1 MESRIENLM
10 ITAALLLM
18 APCTGALRAD
28 VVAYWDMDEMKG
40 NIVRDRCGGHDGK
53 FNSSPEWVD
62 GRFGGALFFDG
73 AGDFVNCGGGKK
85 RGEAE
90 TWADIGKS
98 ITVAAWIKVRS
109 FVKDY
114 HAIVT
119 KGDTSWRLARNGNS
133 NAVEFAGNGDATL
146 WFVRGNINVNDGKW
160 HHIAGV
166 YEGTDAALYVDGV
179 LDNSVSRA
187 RPISGNTYDVCI
199 GANQQRSG
207 RMWHGAIDDVIIF
220 DHALNA
226 AEIGLLY
233 TSSGAPFLSESVGR
247 LRRAEAEVEQALKK
261 QKPEATIELI
271 RRKIAECRQVVES
284 DPNCPETY
292 YRLVTGRL
300 YFHLAIGLEASGAAS
315 DDVADAYR
323 LSAVTSMESEYSVS
337 ALLWLY
343 KHRSVQDYADAAAAA
358 TSNSIDSGAYLHSVA
373 REFESNGNWP
383 TFKLFLDATL
393 PRIDDAAAWARA
405 ITKGLNQNGV
415 WAHSFRRYCLTK
427 AELAPYIMQEYERL
441 AEDYVKLNE
450 FFKAAEAYREIIA
463 LCPPERRMAYDF
475 KLGKC
480 MFQGGDYAGAISSL
494 DKFIGKYK
502 ATDIKMVMEA
512 IILKGRAY
520 LQSNDTERAS
530 EVFLDLTVNYPEA
543 KKVPEAVFFIGY
555 CNMLQGNLEAAK
567 EAFEILKK
575 DYPDSVF
582 SSKAN
587 LFHSRI
593 AEMENR

>member
-1 MESRIENLM
+1 M
-10 ITAALLLM
+10 IAAALLL
-18 APCTGALRAD
+18 AAASAGALRAD
-28 VVAYWDMDEMKG
+28 VVAYWDMDDMKG
-40 NIVRDRCGGHDGK
+40 NIVTDRCGGHDGK

-119 KGDTSWRLARNGNS
+119 KGDTSWRLARNANS

-166 YEGTDAALYVDGV
+166 YQGTDAALYVDGV
-179 LDNSVSRA
+179 LDNSSTRA
-187 RPISGNTYDVCI
+187 RPMSGNTYDVCI

-207 RMWHGAIDDVIIF
+207 RVWHGSIDDVIVF

-226 AEIGLLY
+226 AEIRLLY
-233 TSSGAPFLSESVGR
+233 TSSGALFLAESVGR
-247 LRRAEAEVEQALKK
+247 LRRADAEIEQALKQ
-261 QKPEATIELI
+261 QKPEAAIELI
-271 RRKIAECRQVVES
+271 RRKIAECRQVVEE
-284 DPNCPETY
+284 DPDCPETY

-300 YFHLAIGLEASGAAS
+300 YFHLATGLEASGAAS
-315 DDVADAYR
+315 DAVAEAYR

-358 TSNSIDSGAYLHSVA
+358 TSNSIDSGAYLHKVA
-373 REFESNGNWP
+373 KEFESNGSWSA
-383 TFKLFLDATL
+383 FKLFLDATL
-393 PRIDDAAAWARA
+393 PQIDDATAWARA
-405 ITKGLNQNGV
+405 ITKGLEQNGV
-415 WAHSFRRYCLTK
+415 WANSFRRYCLTK
-427 AELAPYIMQEYERL
+427 TQLAPYIMQEYERM
-441 AEDYVKLNE
+441 AEDCLKRDE

-463 LCPPERRMAYDF
+463 LCPPERRMAYEF

-480 MFQGGDYAGAISSL
+480 MFQGGDYAGAILSL
-494 DKFIGKYK
+494 DEFIEDYK
-502 ATDIKMVMEA
+502 TIDRKTVLEA

-530 EVFLDLTVNYPEA
+530 EVFLGLTVNYPEA
-543 KKVPEAVFFIGY
+543 TNVPEAIFFIGY
-555 CNMLQGNLEAAK
+555 CNILQGNLEAAK

-593 AEMENR
+593 AEVKNR